1 MKLDIEV
8 VTTSSLPSHTLR
20 NIYAEVDWKELQYQ
34 LAKTVEAVVH
44 DAMKKQHKQPG
55 AFWVSAH
62 NVKLTRK

>member
-20 NIYAEVDWKELQYQ
+20 KIYAEVDWKELQWQ
-34 LAKTVEAVVH
+34 LAKTVEAAVH
-44 DAMKKQHKQPG
+44 ASMKKHHVHPG

-62 NVKLTRK
+62 NVKITKK